1 MRAPAERVPGFLVEV
16 GRCLQ
21 NLRRFPPALQERV
34 CRAKGQRL
42 DVGVPFY
49 NPLRLRREGIE
60 EADVV
65 MLEMGVGFHPP
76 TEAFDR
82 PDGGVPKRRIA
93 ESPVFEYILILAP
106 VPLRPVVIAIL

>member
-49 NPLRLRREGIE
+49 NPLRLRGEGIE
-60 EADVV
+60 EAD
-65 MLEMGVGFHPP
+65 GSFRPP
-76 TEAFDR
+76 GRRR
-82 PDGGVPKRRIA
+82 PETPNRRFSNI
-93 ESPVFEYILILAP
+93 F
-106 VPLRPVVIAIL
+106 